1 MTKHFIIPDTQ
12 VKPGVSTDHLLWAGQ
27 YVADKRPDVII
38 HLGDHFDMPSLS
50 SYDKGK
56 KSFEGRRYMDDIAA
70 GIKALS
76 IFNEPIEKLNN
87 DLRRQ
92 HKPLY
97 KPRKVFL
104 LGNHEYRIERA
115 VEADAVLEGVIG
127 YEDLELEKM
136 GWEVYPFLEVAVIDG
151 IAYSHYITSGV
162 MGRPVSSAS
171 LMLRKKMM
179 SCVMGHV
186 QYRDIAFAQRADGT
200 RLTGIFAGT
209 YYQHEEGY
217 LTPQGNAHWHGCW
230 MLHEVF
236 DGQFDEMPVSL
247 NFLRNRYVKRRV

>member
-1 MTKHFIIPDTQ
+1 MKHFIIPDTQ
-12 VKPGVSTDHLLWAGQ
+12 VKPGVPIDHMRWAGQ
-27 YVADKRPDVII
+27 YVADKRPDVIVHI
-38 HLGDHFDMPSLS
+38 GDHFDMPSLS

-56 KSFEGRRYMDDIAA
+56 KSFEGRRYTDDIKA
-70 GIKALS
+70 GIAALDL
-76 IFNEPIEKLNN
+76 FDEPIQELN
-87 DLRRQ
+87 DELRRM

-97 KPRKVFL
+97 RPRKVFL
-104 LGNHEYRIERA
+104 IGNHEQRIERA

-127 YEDLELEKM
+127 YEDLKLRER
-136 GWEVYPFLEVAVIDG
+136 GWEVYPFLEVVVIDG

-162 MGRPVSSAS
+162 MGRPVSSAA

-186 QYRDIAFAQRADGT
+186 QYRDIAFAQRADGQ

-209 YYQHEEGY
+209 FYQHEEGY

-230 MLHEVF
+230 MLHEVQ
-236 DGQFDEMPVSL
+236 DGQFDEMPISL
-247 NFLRNRYVKRRV
+247 PYLRSRYASKRRV